1 MQTLV
6 AQTVQGMG
14 YDLVELERSAG
25 GTVRVTIDHHWV
37 PGQPERFIQVED
49 CEQVTRQ
56 LQYALDVDG
65 VDYKRLEVSSPGI
78 DRPLRNE
85 ADFAR
90 FVGQV
95 IDITLRQPMGGQAAG
110 LVAANRKK
118 FRGTSARRCA
128 PPRRSRPRLTRP
140 DGRNEG
146 QSAASASSASLESPL
161 SIAAT
166 ASL

>member
-78 DRPLRNE
+78 DRPRHPAPGSRHGHSALRCL
-85 ADFAR
+85 
-90 FVGQV
+90 G
-95 IDITLRQPMGGQAAG
+95 LQP
-110 LVAANRKK
+110 RH
-118 FRGTSARRCA
+118 
-128 PPRRSRPRLTRP
+128 
-140 DGRNEG
+140 
-146 QSAASASSASLESPL
+146 
-161 SIAAT
+161 
-166 ASL
+166 